1 MATSTSGINRKKLLL
16 PTTMS
21 KAGWALVEARDDV
34 EGVSFVPTVPKAE
47 LHKLLEDVAGVA
59 LGVQPFSDP
68 ELDAAPELEV
78 VSRIGVGYD
87 AVDVPALT
95 RRKVPLMIGGT
106 ANSVSVAEAG
116 VFLIMS
122 LARRGAAMDRL
133 VKEGRWQDR
142 YKEMPVD
149 LYGKTVLIIGFG
161 KIGTRSAKRF
171 AAMETNVLV
180 YDPYMYSETIR
191 GMGYEP
197 VQDLDA
203 AVARADFI
211 TIHCPKTPETVG
223 LFNAARLAHMKPTA
237 FIVNTARG
245 GIIDEKALYDVLKAN
260 RIAGAALDVF
270 DQEPTPQDNPLLTL
284 PNFIA
289 APHVA
294 GVTREAVDRMGVA
307 AVQNISRCSTASR
320 SATTSS
326 TRKCST
332 SAGSIRVPLK
342 KRSQI
347 ARRLRRAATEAE
359 KKMWLAPREHRL
371 SAAASDRILCRRF
384 RLSRLQARD

>member
-1 MATSTSGINRKKLLL
+1 MQTTNRKKVMA

-21 KAGWALVEARDDV
+21 KSGWALIEARDDL
-34 EGVSFVPTVPKAE
+34 EGVPFENGMPTADFRRM
-47 LHKLLEDVAGVA
+47 LDGVAGIA
-59 LGVQPFSDP
+59 LGVTPFSDP
-68 ELDAAPELEV
+68 ELDAGSQIEV

-116 VFLIMS
+116 VFLTMN
-122 LARRGAAMDRL
+122 LARKGAAMDAL
-133 VKEGRWQDR
+133 VKEGRWADR
-142 YKEMPVD
+142 YRNMPVD

-161 KIGTRSAKRF
+161 KIGTRSARRF
-171 AAMETNVLV
+171 AAMETKVLV

-191 GMGYEP
+191 GNGYEP
-197 VQDLDA
+197 VANLDE

-223 LFNAARLAHMKPTA
+223 MFNAARLARMKPTA
-237 FIVNTARG
+237 FLVNTARG
-245 GIIDEKALYDVLKAN
+245 GIVDEPALYEALKNN

-270 DQEPTPQDNPLLTL
+270 VEEPTPKDNPLLAL

-294 GVTREAVDRMGVA
+294 GVTREAVDRMGIVA
-307 AVQNISRCSTASR
+307 VENILSVLD
-320 SATTSS
+320 
-326 TRKCST
+326 
-332 SAGSIRVPLK
+332 G
-342 KRSQI
+342 
-347 ARRLRRAATEAE
+347 
-359 KKMWLAPREHRL
+359 APNKENVVNKEVL
-371 SAAASDRILCRRF
+371 G
-384 RLSRLQARD
+384 

>member
-1 MATSTSGINRKKLLL
+1 MATTNRKKLLL

-21 KAGWALVEARDDV
+21 KAGWALVEAREDL
-34 EGVSFVPTVPKAE
+34 EGIAFVPTVPRAE
-47 LHKLLEDVAGVA
+47 LQLLLADVSGVA

-68 ELDAAPELEV
+68 ELDAAPRLEV

-95 RRKVPLMIGGT
+95 RRNIPLMIGGT
-106 ANSVSVAEAG
+106 SNSVSVAEAG
-116 VFLIMS
+116 VFLTMS
-122 LARRGAAMDRL
+122 LARKGAGMDRL
-133 VKEGRWQDR
+133 VREGRWHDR

-149 LYGKTVLIIGFG
+149 LYGKTVLIVGFG

-197 VQDLDA
+197 VLDLDA
-203 AVARADFI
+203 GVARADFI

-223 LFNAARLAHMKPTA
+223 LFDAARLAKMKRTA
-237 FIVNTARG
+237 FLVNTARG
-245 GIIDEKALYDVLKAN
+245 GIVDEPALYDALKN
-260 RIAGAALDVF
+260 NHIAGAALDVF
-270 DQEPTPQDNPLLTL
+270 VEEPTPQDNPLLTL

-294 GVTREAVDRMGVA
+294 GVTREAVDRMGIV
-307 AVQNISRCSTASR
+307 AVQNILSVID
-320 SATTSS
+320 
-326 TRKCST
+326 
-332 SAGSIRVPLK
+332 G
-342 KRSQI
+342 
-347 ARRLRRAATEAE
+347 
-359 KKMWLAPREHRL
+359 APNRENVINKEVL
-371 SAAASDRILCRRF
+371 N
-384 RLSRLQARD
+384 

>member
-1 MATSTSGINRKKLLL
+1 
-16 PTTMS
+16 MS
-21 KAGWALVEARDDV
+21 RGSPSCRPCRRPNCTE
-34 EGVSFVPTVPKAE
+34 
-47 LHKLLEDVAGVA
+47 LLEDIAGVA

-95 RRKVPLMIGGT
+95 RRKIPLMIGGT

-180 YDPYMYSETIR
+180 YDPYTYSATIH

-203 AVARADFI
+203 AVAQRRLHHD
-211 TIHCPKTPETVG
+211 PLPEDTGDRRSVQCR
-223 LFNAARLAHMKPTA
+223 AARAYEA
-237 FIVNTARG
+237 DAR
-245 GIIDEKALYDVLKAN
+245 LSSTP
-260 RIAGAALDVF
+260 RAA
-270 DQEPTPQDNPLLTL
+270 
-284 PNFIA
+284 A
-289 APHVA
+289 
-294 GVTREAVDRMGVA
+294 
-307 AVQNISRCSTASR
+307 
-320 SATTSS
+320 SS
-326 TRKCST
+326 TRRRST
-332 SAGSIRVPLK
+332 R
-342 KRSQI
+342 
-347 ARRLRRAATEAE
+347 
-359 KKMWLAPREHRL
+359 
-371 SAAASDRILCRRF
+371 C
-384 RLSRLQARD
+384 

>member
-1 MATSTSGINRKKLLL
+1 MATSTTGINRKKLLL
-16 PTTMS
+16 PTTMA
-21 KAGWALVEARDDV
+21 KAGWVLVEARDDV
-34 EGVSFVPTVPKAE
+34 EGVPFVPTVPKPE
-47 LHKLLEDVAGVA
+47 LHRLLEDVAGVA

-68 ELDAAPELEV
+68 ELDAAPSLEV

-95 RRKVPLMIGGT
+95 RRKIPLMIGGT

-116 VFLIMS
+116 VYLIMS

-133 VKEGRWQDR
+133 VREGRWQDR

-149 LYGKTVLIIGFG
+149 LYGKTVLIVGFG
-161 KIGTRSAKRF
+161 KIGTRAAKRY
-171 AAMETNVLV
+171 AAMEMHVLV
-180 YDPYMYSETIR
+180 HDPYIYSETIR

-197 VQDLDA
+197 VPDLDA
-203 AVARADFI
+203 AVGRADFI
-211 TIHCPKTPETVG
+211 TVHCPKTPETVG
-223 LFNAARLAHMKPTA
+223 LFDAARLAHMKRTA

-245 GIIDEKALYDVLKAN
+245 GIIDEKALYDALKAN

-294 GVTREAVDRMGVA
+294 GVTREAVDRMAVV
-307 AVQNISRCSTASR
+307 AVQNILSVLDG
-320 SATTSS
+320 
-326 TRKCST
+326 KP
-332 SAGSIRVPLK
+332 IRDNVVNKEVL
-342 KRSQI
+342 
-347 ARRLRRAATEAE
+347 
-359 KKMWLAPREHRL
+359 
-371 SAAASDRILCRRF
+371 D
-384 RLSRLQARD
+384 

>member
-1 MATSTSGINRKKLLL
+1 MATSSTGTNRKKLLL

-21 KAGWALVEARDDV
+21 KAGWAIIEARDDV

-47 LHKLLEDVAGVA
+47 LHRLLEDVAGVA

-68 ELDAAPELEV
+68 ELDAAPSLEV

-122 LARRGAAMDRL
+122 LARRGAAMDTM
-133 VKEGRWQDR
+133 VKEGR
-142 YKEMPVD
+142 

-211 TIHCPKTPETVG
+211 TVHCPKTPETTG
-223 LFNAARLAHMKPTA
+223 LFDAARLAHMKRTA

-245 GIIDEKALYDVLKAN
+245 GIIDEKALYDALKSN

-307 AVQNISRCSTASR
+307 AVENILSVLDG
-320 SATTSS
+320 
-326 TRKCST
+326 KP
-332 SAGSIRVPLK
+332 IRDNVVNKEVL
-342 KRSQI
+342 
-347 ARRLRRAATEAE
+347 
-359 KKMWLAPREHRL
+359 
-371 SAAASDRILCRRF
+371 D
-384 RLSRLQARD
+384 

>member
-1 MATSTSGINRKKLLL
+1 MATSTTGINRKKLLL

-21 KAGWALVEARDDV
+21 KAGWTLVEARDDV

-47 LHKLLEDVAGVA
+47 LHRLLEDVAGVA

-106 ANSVSVAEAG
+106 SNSVSVAEAG
-116 VFLIMS
+116 VFLTMS
-122 LARRGAAMDRL
+122 LARKGASMDAL
-133 VKEGRWQDR
+133 VKEGRWADR
-142 YKEMPVD
+142 YKDMPVD
-149 LYGKTVLIIGFG
+149 LYAKTVLIVGFG

-180 YDPYMYSETIR
+180 YDPYIYSETIR
-191 GMGYEP
+191 GSGYEP
-197 VQDLDA
+197 VLDLDEG
-203 AVARADFI
+203 VARADFI
-211 TIHCPKTPETVG
+211 TIHCPKTPETTG
-223 LFNAARLAHMKPTA
+223 LFNAARLAKMKRTA
-237 FIVNTARG
+237 FLVNTARG
-245 GIIDEKALYDVLKAN
+245 GIVDEPALYDALKNN

-270 DQEPTPQDNPLLTL
+270 VEEPTPNDNPLLTL

-294 GVTREAVDRMGVA
+294 GVTKEAVDRMAIV
-307 AVQNISRCSTASR
+307 AVQN
-320 SATTSS
+320 
-326 TRKCST
+326 
-332 SAGSIRVPLK
+332 V
-342 KRSQI
+342 
-347 ARRLRRAATEAE
+347 
-359 KKMWLAPREHRL
+359 L
-371 SAAASDRILCRRF
+371 SVLDGKPTKDNVINKEVLG
-384 RLSRLQARD
+384 